1 MSIPYIKLSLND
13 DAKLYVLQHI
23 NRMFRVKYLLRAKT
37 LTVGLISTST
47 QTADTKILKSIFST

>member
-23 NRMFRVKYLLRAKT
+23 NRMFHVKYLSQAKT
-37 LTVGLISTST
+37 LTVDLIPTST
-47 QTADTKILKSIFST
+47 QATDTKIIKSIFST